1 MNVQHKMYVKKC
13 PNIPFI
19 NKDFLDVKNFFQES
33 IPALHSNISQKLV
46 TAKIKNKAPYPP
58 VKPRTPKTTEN

>member
-1 MNVQHKMYVKKC
+1 M
-13 PNIPFI
+13 PFI

-33 IPALHSNISQKLV
+33 MPALHSSISQKLV

-58 VKPRTPKTTEN
+58 VKPRTPEMTNSKGTNSVF